1 MKLRGQLE
9 PMKCYKKMMKE
20 IEVTASKAQVHGT
33 SKAWWRSQV
42 AHVGCI
48 QKDAANPSQSSLSS
62 FAALITYLFCKV
74 YQ

>member
-1 MKLRGQLE
+1 
-9 PMKCYKKMMKE
+9 MKE
-20 IEVTASKAQVHGT
+20 IEVTASKAQIHG
-33 SKAWWRSQV
+33 KDWWRSQV
-42 AHVGCI
+42 AHVRCI